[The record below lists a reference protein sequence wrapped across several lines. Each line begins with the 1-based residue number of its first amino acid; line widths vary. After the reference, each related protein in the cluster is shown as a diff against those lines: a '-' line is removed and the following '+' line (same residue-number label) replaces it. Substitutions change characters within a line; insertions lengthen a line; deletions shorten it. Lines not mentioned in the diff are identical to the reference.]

1 MRARRLNSSM
11 IDRIA
16 FDDEAETLSVWFR
29 ASGKYVYYG
38 VPRAIY
44 DALAKAQSAGAT
56 FNALVK
62 GRFRCSFDPARRR
75 HRPDADH

>member
-1 MRARRLNSSM
+1 MRATRLNSSM

-16 FDDEAETLSVWFR
+16 FDDEAGTLSVWFK
-29 ASGKYVYYG
+29 ASGKYVYSG

-44 DALAKAQSAGAT
+44 DALVKAQSAGTA

-62 GRFRCSFDPARRR
+62 GRFACRFDPARRR
-75 HRPDADH
+75 HRPDD